1 MTRRRTQPGPAHS
14 TRGFTLIE
22 LLVSVSITAILLAG
36 TTSVILVMGH
46 ALPSREDDLV
56 RSMPAAQAANRI
68 AAELQEAT
76 SIVFAGPTAVEF
88 TVADRDSPADN
99 VDETIRYAWS
109 GVPGDP
115 LTRRYNGGTA
125 YTVLDDV
132 REFDL
137 DYDQM
142 SFIDGDPP
150 LIEGPEQAYVMQD
163 GTNSG
168 VQDEVVISDS
178 YQLAQTFLPVL
189 PLNAVSWRI
198 TRFQL
203 HIRADQT
210 QGGATSGQI
219 AMRLEETDLTG
230 APMKEIDE
238 LIVFEDTLPRKTAL
252 LEFSFPNAG
261 GLDPLQPYAISIHPN
276 RNNDKNVA
284 RLLTGS
290 PSLLSPTTRYFFDN
304 GFKNW
309 TEELNRDLWITV
321 WGRAEYVDPD
331 WVPPIRIE
339 MRSVNITLNT
349 GTTDTSRIVT
359 GAPTLN
365 RPSLP

>member
-1 MTRRRTQPGPAHS
+1 MTRRRTQPGPALS

-76 SIVFAGPTAVEF
+76 SIVFASPTAVEF

-125 YTVLDDV
+125 YTVLEDV

-137 DYDQM
+137 DYD
-142 SFIDGDPP
+142 SRSVIDGEPP
-150 LIEGPEQAYVMQD
+150 LIEGPESVLLLQD
-163 GTNSG
+163 VSNTGDGSNYFIS
-168 VQDEVVISDS
+168 SDS
-178 YQLAQTFLPVL
+178 NMAQTFLPLL
-189 PLNAVSWRI
+189 PITTVHWRI
-198 TRFQL
+198 TRVELPIQY
-203 HIRADQT
+203 DVK
-210 QGGATSGQI
+210 GGGNTSGTL
-219 AMRLEETDLTG
+219 AVRVRETAILGQPDD
-230 APMKEIDE
+230 IVDE
-238 LIVFEDTLPRKTAL
+238 LLVPEISLPKRMTPHEFQFTAAS
-252 LEFSFPNAG
+252 E
-261 GLDPLQPYAISIHPN
+261 LDPNRPYAVSVEAASPD
-276 RNNDKNVA
+276 RVA
-284 RLLTGS
+284 VIKHGLNSLTS
-290 PSLLSPTTRYFFDN
+290 PDTRFWEHS
-304 GFKNW
+304 GFENW
-309 TEELNRDLWITV
+309 QELINRDLRITV
-321 WGRAEYVDPD
+321 WGTASYPDPD
-331 WVPPIRIE
+331 WLPTFTVE
-339 MRSVNITLNT
+339 LRSVSIALNT
-349 GTTDTSRIVT
+349 GTTEISRILAGT
-359 GAPTLN
+359 STLN